1 MTPASS
7 MTLGGFVPFRLRR
20 DIKARR
26 IDLGKNADWV
36 IQDPLSRNFFYFS
49 DAEYCIL
56 KLLDGKRRWT
66 ELLFDVSRRLTPQF
80 IELESLARFIADAKS
95 KGLVESIEPVGGNAS
110 AAIVRPS
117 AAARNEAPWW
127 HQPLAIRLPG
137 IYPDQYLQRCFGNQ
151 SWLAN
156 VGISAS
162 VFWVSMA
169 ILWLIAGLVAI
180 SHIDSLVTELNLL
193 AIAPP
198 ARQLLLFFICIGLTK
213 ILHELGHA
221 VACKLLGGECRE
233 IGVMFLMAVPCLY
246 CDVSDAWMMP
256 SRWKRMLIS
265 AAGMIVEISLA
276 AVAMIAWAVMT
287 PGPWRDAALM
297 VAVIGSVN
305 TVLINGNPLLRYDGY
320 FIFSDWVRVPNL
332 GYEAIETLR
341 HVVRRL
347 VWGRGRI
354 DGESVGDQS
363 RPASTR
369 FLASYAVASAVY
381 RYVMLTAIVYAI
393 YRVTASQ
400 GLAWMAI
407 AAAIFI
413 FGRNQIHWWRSIGK
427 VPLDDG
433 MTNTSR
439 YRWVVIRGL
448 FVALIAWAWF
458 TPFNRS
464 VTVPIEIRSAG
475 QQDLYV
481 TTSGRIESAMS
492 AGAKVKP
499 GDIVLQLVNESATR
513 DLMSLETDRRALVA
527 KVEALKLRH
536 SGQRNLSA
544 EIAAIESAIESLDQ
558 RVKWQLEQIE
568 RLSIRSPS
576 AGVVYS
582 PPTRPAPRLDT
593 ATDHTAEVW
602 SGSPLAVENVGAWLE
617 VGTLVGTIGHE
628 HKREAILMVAQS
640 QIEWVR
646 QGQRVELLRGDVE
659 PGMREGIVRDVTFVG
674 AMEESFTVASTENNG
689 NSAVSR
695 DASARTYRVLVE
707 MIGDQNDRLA
717 GRKALPVRGVGMAKI
732 TVEPMSMHQRLRQ
745 LLSQMFAVP

>member
-1 MTPASS
+1 MTPTGSLTFA
-7 MTLGGFVPFRLRR
+7 GCVPVRLRC

-56 KLLDGKRRWT
+56 RLLDGKRCWG
-66 ELLFDVSRRLTPQF
+66 ELLSDVSRRLKPQF
-80 IELESLARFIADAKS
+80 IEIESLARFIAEAKS
-95 KGLVESIEPVGGNAS
+95 KGLVEAIDPGKGNENS
-110 AAIVRPS
+110 MTKRHSVVT
-117 AAARNEAPWW
+117 RNEAPWW

-137 IYPDQYLQRCFGNQ
+137 IYPDQYLQRFFGNQ

-169 ILWLIAGLVAI
+169 ILWLVAGVVAI

-198 ARQLLLFFICIGLTK
+198 PRQLLLFFVCIGLTK

-233 IGVMFLMAVPCLY
+233 IGVMFLMTVPCLY

-256 SRWKRMLIS
+256 SRWKRVLIS
-265 AAGMIVEISLA
+265 AAGMVVEITLA
-276 AVAMIAWAVMT
+276 AVALIAWVLMT

-320 FIFSDWVRVPNL
+320 FIFSDWARVPNL

-341 HVVRRL
+341 HVIRKL

-354 DGESVGDQS
+354 DGESAGDES

-369 FLASYAVASAVY
+369 FLVSYAVASAVY

-407 AAAIFI
+407 AAGVVI
-413 FGRNQIHWWRSIGK
+413 FGRNQFHWWRSIGK
-427 VPLDDG
+427 VPLDHG
-433 MTNTSR
+433 ISNTSR
-439 YRWVVIRGL
+439 FRWIVIRGL
-448 FVALIAWAWF
+448 VVALVAWAWF
-458 TPFNRS
+458 TPFSRT
-464 VTVPIEIRSAG
+464 VMVPIEIRPTG
-475 QQDLYV
+475 QQDLYL
-481 TTSGRIESAMS
+481 TTAGRIESAMS
-492 AGAKVKP
+492 AGTMVNP
-499 GDIVLQLVNESATR
+499 GDVVLKLVNESATR
-513 DLMSLETDRRALVA
+513 ELKSLETDRRELVA
-527 KVEALKLRH
+527 KVEALKLQQ
-536 SGQRNLSA
+536 SGQRNVSA

-558 RVKWQLEQIE
+558 RVKWQLDQIE
-568 RLSIRSPS
+568 RLSIRAPS
-576 AGVVYS
+576 AGMVYS
-582 PPTRPAPRLDT
+582 PPARSAPRLDRVI
-593 ATDHTAEVW
+593 DHAAESW
-602 SGSPLAVENVGAWLE
+602 SGSPLALENVGAWLD
-617 VGTLVGTIGHE
+617 VGTLVGTVGHE
-628 HKREAILMVAQS
+628 QKREAIVMVGQT

-646 QGQRVELLRGDVE
+646 QGQRVELLRGDFE

-674 AMEESFTVASTENNG
+674 AMEESYNVASTENN
-689 NSAVSR
+689 NSSPVSR
-695 DASARTYRVLVE
+695 DSSARTYRVLVE
-707 MIGDQNDRLA
+707 MIGDQDDRLA
-717 GRKALPVRGVGMAKI
+717 KRPVLPVRGVGMAKI
-732 TVEPMSMHQRLRQ
+732 TVEPMSLHQRLRQ
-745 LLSQMFAVP
+745 SLGQMFAVP